1 MRAFNEI
8 PVSQATDQKKEHIKN
23 EITGQ
28 TKAYI
33 LGVDEEVYLEY
44 LRDRYA
50 WEPLIVD
57 IQHEQL
63 NEPVKRKENRESRLH
78 DERYTVDVYYFTIS
92 HHFTGSAEVFRL
104 RPNPWS
110 MTSYDIT
117 INENRGIISYEFGID
132 KQDAEEFKRRK
143 EEAKRAVF
151 ANLENANKNV
161 AEWNNQLP
169 GFINSIFKSHKAGL
183 LKENDFFAAINLQVN
198 KGADSLVTVPVIR
211 KKIVP
216 QPSVSNKQSF
226 STVPSIS
233 EAQYQDLL
241 KLLFDVG
248 RGMERKPSL
257 YKGKDENGIRDYFL
271 SHLEF
276 RYEGITATG
285 ETFNNE
291 GKTDICLKNAPDG
304 TNLFIAECKFWTGH
318 SGFLD
323 TITQL
328 FDRYLTWRE
337 SKVAVMMF
345 VTNNDFTAVLNNI
358 RTEIRNHP
366 YYIRPNGQHGDSS
379 FSYIFCLKQDRDK
392 EVELEVM
399 AFHFHKV

>member
-8 PVSQATDQKKEHIKN
+8 PLSQAIEQKKEQIKN
-23 EITGQ
+23 EITRQ
-28 TKAYI
+28 TKSYI
-33 LGVDEEVYLEY
+33 LGVDEQNYVEY
-44 LRDRYA
+44 LRDKYA
-50 WEPLIVD
+50 WEPLVVD
-57 IQHEQL
+57 LL
-63 NEPVKRKENRESRLH
+63 NEQIGEPLKKRENRESRLH
-78 DERYTVDVYYFTIS
+78 DERYMVDVYYFVVS
-92 HHFTGSAEVFRL
+92 YHFTGSAEVFRL
-104 RPNPWS
+104 HTNPWN
-110 MTSYDIT
+110 MASYDISV
-117 INENRGIISYEFGID
+117 NDSKGFVSFEFGID
-132 KQDAEEFKRRK
+132 KQDPEEFKRRK
-143 EEAKRAVF
+143 EDAKRSAF
-151 ANLENANKNV
+151 SNLENAKRNV
-161 AEWNNQLP
+161 AEWNSQIIA
-169 GFINSIFKSHKAGL
+169 FIDSIFKSHKTSL

-198 KGADSLVTVPVIR
+198 KGAESLVSVPLIR

-216 QPSVSNKQSF
+216 QPSVSGKQSF
-226 STVPSIS
+226 STVPSVS
-233 EAQYQDLL
+233 EAQYKDLL
-241 KLLFDVG
+241 KLLFDIG

-276 RYEGITATG
+276 RYEGITASG
-285 ETFNNE
+285 ETFNSE

-328 FDRYLTWRE
+328 FDRYLTWRD

-366 YYIRPNGQHGDSS
+366 YYVKPNGQQGESS

-392 EVELEVM
+392 QVELEVM
-399 AFHFHKV
+399 AFHFHKN

>member
-8 PVSQATDQKKEHIKN
+8 PLSQATDQKKEQIKG
-23 EITGQ
+23 EITRQ
-28 TKAYI
+28 TKDYI
-33 LGVDEEVYLEY
+33 LGVDEPAYKEY
-44 LRDRYA
+44 LREKYA
-50 WEPLIVD
+50 WEPLEVD
-57 IQHEQL
+57 LQNEQVG
-63 NEPVKRKENRESRLH
+63 EPLKRKESRESRLH
-78 DERYTVDVYYFTIS
+78 DEKYMVEVYYFTVS
-92 HHFTGSAEVFRL
+92 LNFTGSAEVFKL
-104 RPNPWS
+104 HTNPWA
-110 MTSYDIT
+110 MTSYDIAV
-117 INENRGIISYEFGID
+117 NEGKGVVSFEFGID

-143 EEAKRAVF
+143 AEAKNSAF
-151 ANLENANKNV
+151 ANLENAKKNV
-161 AEWNNQLP
+161 AAWNQELP
-169 GFINSIFKSHKAGL
+169 GFIENTFKSHKASL

-198 KGADSLVTVPVIR
+198 KGAESLVSVPVIR
-211 KKIVP
+211 KKIIP
-216 QPSVSNKQSF
+216 QPAVNAKQTF
-226 STVPSIS
+226 STVPSVS
-233 EAQYQDLL
+233 EAQYQDLI
-241 KLLFDVG
+241 KLLFDIG

-276 RYEGITATG
+276 RYEGITASG
-285 ETFNNE
+285 ETFNSE

-318 SGFLD
+318 AGFLD

-328 FDRYLTWRE
+328 FDRYLTWRD

-366 YYIRPNGQHGDSS
+366 YYLRPNGQHGDSS
-379 FSYIFCLKQDRDK
+379 FSYIFCLKQDRAK

-399 AFHFHKV
+399 AFHFHRG